1 MKKYY
6 YCEDCDEIFS
16 EEAAGTKSVY
26 DGYGELDYYS
36 CPTCGSIDL
45 LDAEYCV
52 ICGEPIVPDSVKIC
66 TECAETLHKEWVNFV
81 EKVMDR
87 RLKENNGLSAD
98 FLDCE
103 QAALDFLDEVGI
115 I

>member
-1 MKKYY
+1 MTYFH
-6 YCEDCDEIFS
+6 CPDCGEIFP
-16 EEAAGTKSVY
+16 EEQARTLLRE
-26 DGYGELDYYS
+26 DGYGSKQILACPSCRNTELDEA
-36 CPTCGSIDL
+36 D
-45 LDAEYCV
+45 ECV
-52 ICGEPIVPDSVKIC
+52 ICGEPIPPDRVSVC

-98 FLDCE
+98 YLDCE